1 MAYKIVSQAK
11 AWWPIRWN
19 GVTEDGE
26 IVNIEIRGRFVILD
40 EDEFLEFNEDI
51 AKVSLELAQ
60 ADSDADRKKLSEL
73 ISPFYQRILEDWQ
86 DVTEDD
92 GSDAGRSVPFNQ
104 ANLERMLRVPNFAS
118 GVTESYQR
126 LRKAQPEQRKGN

>member
-26 IVNIEIRGRFVILD
+26 IVAIEIRGRFVILD
-40 EDEFLEFNEDI
+40 EDEFLEFNEDVARI
-51 AKVSLELAQ
+51 SLELAQ
-60 ADSDADRKKLSEL
+60 ADSDADRKKLSEV
-73 ISPFYQRILEDWQ
+73 ISPFYLRILEDWQ

-92 GSDAGRSVPFNQ
+92 GSDAGRSLPFNQ

-126 LRKAQPEQRKGN
+126 LRKGQPEQRKGN

>member
-26 IVNIEIRGRFVILD
+26 IVAIEIRGRFVILD
-40 EDEFLEFNEDI
+40 EDEFLEFNEDV

-60 ADSDADRKKLSEL
+60 ADSDADRKKLSEV

>member
-26 IVNIEIRGRFVILD
+26 IVAIEIRGRFVILD
-40 EDEFLEFNEDI
+40 EDAFLEFNEDV

-60 ADSDADRKKLSEL
+60 ADSDADRKKLSEV

-92 GSDAGRSVPFNQ
+92 GSDAGRAVPFNQ

-118 GVTESYQR
+118 GVTESYAR